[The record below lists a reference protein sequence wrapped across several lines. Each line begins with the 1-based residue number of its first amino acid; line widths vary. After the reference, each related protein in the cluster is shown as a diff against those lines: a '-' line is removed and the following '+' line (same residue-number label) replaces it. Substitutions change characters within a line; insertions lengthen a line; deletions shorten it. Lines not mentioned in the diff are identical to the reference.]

1 LCPEEALG
9 QGRGSTEA
17 CYDDKTE
24 TLTKNG
30 WKKYLEL
37 TNEDLIA
44 TYNPKTKLIEYC
56 KPIDPVEKHIY
67 DHKGPMIKFK
77 SQKLD
82 MLVTPEHR
90 MWVNKNPTTTK
101 EEWKFVSAEEI
112 LNSNSHWAIKSR
124 VESKDYDKDFTPKQP
139 IIDLMKFIGYFISEG
154 SINSNEPYCR
164 LSQKKEDSA
173 YRMREVIYSNYPEF
187 KESYSEEKG
196 YEWHWYNKELYNMLK
211 EFGDNCYNRYIP
223 RVYLDYQPEYLK
235 HLLFAA
241 LDGDGTFDTREGRNT
256 CEYTTTSKQLADNIQ
271 EIAVKCGYRTHIIF
285 SEDNRENRVGVW
297 RVRIDLSEK
306 DYIVITPEMCE
317 KVYYEGKVHC
327 LNVPNHIY
335 LTRRNNKLAIQ
346 GNTAKVKQMMYEK
359 MIRAF
364 QLRMSDQIKEEL
376 INFIL
381 IKNGFRE
388 GSVKL
393 RFNSVADSDEAV
405 KAKWLGDLLRGF
417 PEGELPFT
425 IDEIRAMFSFGPKT
439 TEVATDET
447 VQQPTKPQEIVNPI
461 EPEGSVQTPP
471 TEEQPQREEVAQSKV
486 KLDVKKKRRNKKN
499 YEKEE

>member
-1 LCPEEALG
+1 
-9 QGRGSTEA
+9 
-17 CYDDKTE
+17 
-24 TLTKNG
+24 
-30 WKKYLEL
+30 
-37 TNEDLIA
+37 
-44 TYNPKTKLIEYC
+44 
-56 KPIDPVEKHIY
+56 
-67 DHKGPMIKFK
+67 
-77 SQKLD
+77 
-82 MLVTPEHR
+82 
-90 MWVNKNPTTTK
+90 
-101 EEWKFVSAEEI
+101 
-112 LNSNSHWAIKSR
+112 
-124 VESKDYDKDFTPKQP
+124 
-139 IIDLMKFIGYFISEG
+139 
-154 SINSNEPYCR
+154 
-164 LSQKKEDSA
+164 
-173 YRMREVIYSNYPEF
+173 
-187 KESYSEEKG
+187 
-196 YEWHWYNKELYNMLK
+196 
-211 EFGDNCYNRYIP
+211 
-223 RVYLDYQPEYLK
+223 
-235 HLLFAA
+235 
-241 LDGDGTFDTREGRNT
+241 
-256 CEYTTTSKQLADNIQ
+256 
-271 EIAVKCGYRTHIIF
+271 
-285 SEDNRENRVGVW
+285 
-297 RVRIDLSEK
+297 
-306 DYIVITPEMCE
+306 
-317 KVYYEGKVHC
+317 
-327 LNVPNHIY
+327 
-335 LTRRNNKLAIQ
+335 
-346 GNTAKVKQMMYEK
+346 MYEK